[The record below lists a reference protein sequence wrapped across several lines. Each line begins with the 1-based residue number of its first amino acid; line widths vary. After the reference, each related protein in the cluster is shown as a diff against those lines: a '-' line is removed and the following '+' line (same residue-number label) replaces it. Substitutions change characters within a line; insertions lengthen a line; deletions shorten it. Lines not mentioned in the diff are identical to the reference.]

1 MNHQVQALG
10 DGPGRVG
17 QRPGIRRW
25 LSGAFLGTFAGP
37 VWLGLV
43 LVGLSAC
50 GGAETADG
58 AEAEV
63 GAGQASAE
71 APQALAQ
78 LALFEQV
85 AQVQLEVQAR
95 QQPVYTDP
103 ATGVAWDWVLSLPS
117 GAEGDS
123 YNLSLSPTRGR
134 GYAEPVLRLV
144 SRGARATEV
153 RESPRPDCR
162 SETRC
167 DFSGPGRFSLSLPP
181 DAPLRAVARGD
192 GVALVVRVMAV
203 DKPVEVALRL
213 SADGRSEDRRQILLL
228 P

>member
-1 MNHQVQALG
+1 MSQQVQPLA
-10 DGPGRVG
+10 DGPGPAAR
-17 QRPGIRRW
+17 RPGIRRW
-25 LSGAFLGTFAGP
+25 LPGAFVGTFAGP
-37 VWLGLV
+37 VLFGLV

-50 GGAETADG
+50 GGAEPADE
-58 AEAEV
+58 AEAQV
-63 GAGQASAE
+63 DAGEATAE

-78 LALFEQV
+78 LALYEQV

-95 QQPVYTDP
+95 QQPAYTDP
-103 ATGVAWDWVLSLPS
+103 ASGAAWDWVLSLPS

-123 YNLSLSPTRGR
+123 YNLSLAPTRGR
-134 GYAEPVLRLV
+134 GYGEPVLRLV
-144 SRGARATEV
+144 ARGARGTEA

-167 DFSGPGRFSLSLPP
+167 DFSGPGHFSLSLPP
-181 DAPLRAVARGD
+181 GAPVRAVARGD
-192 GVALVVRVMAV
+192 GVALVAQVMAV

-213 SADGRSEDRRQILLL
+213 SADGRSDDSRQILLL